1 MFSLLPLRFLD
12 DNTNIEVSL
21 ERLVQNFFGGI
32 FTAGLKL
39 SEMFRTVVKETDDAF
54 IILADLPGVN
64 RSDIKVGYKNN
75 YFTISVIKRGG
86 AEQSGNNFRLVQSSC
101 GKTSRSFYMENINIK
116 MMKVGFKKDILI
128 IKLPK
133 KGKIIEVKDRIMI
146 K

>member
-1 MFSLLPLRFLD
+1 MFSLLPLRFLNY
-12 DNTNIEVSL
+12 NTNIEASL
-21 ERLVQNFFGGI
+21 ENFVQNFFGGI
-32 FTAGLKL
+32 FTADFKL
-39 SEMFRTVVKETDDAF
+39 SEMFRAVIKETDDAF
-54 IILADLPGVN
+54 IILADLPRVN
-64 RSDIKVGYKNN
+64 KSDIKVGYKNN

-86 AEQSGNNFRLVQSSC
+86 AEQRGNNFRLVQSCC

-133 KGKIIEVKDRIMI
+133 KGMLIGVKDRVMI